1 MEGHKMHRDALKPPS
16 LFCPYCQDDGHIEQD
31 DPGFSPPKEPYKITS
46 PSPSLRESAG
56 KRASE
61 QIMAAED
68 ERLFALLDNIALEPY
83 SAEHKW
89 QSDPNP
95 NPNKKDNS

>member
-1 MEGHKMHRDALKPPS
+1 
-16 LFCPYCQDDGHIEQD
+16 
-31 DPGFSPPKEPYKITS
+31 
-46 PSPSLRESAG
+46 
-56 KRASE
+56 
-61 QIMAAED
+61 MAAED